1 MYQDKRTGLLLPDS
15 ARPKASGYSD
25 AGASLIRRALKG
37 FQARSGSPNE
47 DINWNTATLRQR
59 GRMLYM
65 GAPLA
70 TSAVNTNRTK
80 VVGVGLSLKSAV
92 NRELLG
98 LSPKSA
104 KEWQKRTE
112 AEFRLWAGRKQ
123 YCDAIGMNNFDS
135 LQQLALVS
143 WLMSGDVFAVLKRY
157 PVTRNSPYSL
167 RIHLVEADRV
177 STPDTMGGLTGWPGI
192 TDGRNDQTGNQIF
205 DGVEVDG
212 NGMVV
217 AYHIRNTYP
226 WQLIFAEPT
235 VWARVEAYG
244 KRLGLPNILHIMSSE
259 RPDQYRGVTYLAQVI
274 EPLLQ
279 LRRYTESE
287 LMAALIQS
295 FFTAWIVTKTDPSG
309 LPFNQIG
316 DGIAGVPGANP
327 AVRKTPFDPNEYQ
340 MGPGE
345 VFHLPPGES
354 IEFGNPNIP
363 TAGFEAFVKTFCKL
377 IGAGLGIPYDV
388 LIKEYNSSYSSAR
401 AALLDAW
408 EEFRM
413 RRVWFVDDFC
423 QPVYEVWLSE
433 AVARGRIKAPGFFDD
448 PLIRAAWCG
457 ARWIGPVQGS
467 LDPLKEAKA
476 AVLQIQHGLKTHE
489 QVTRET
495 GGGDWDEN
503 VEQLAAENARLA
515 AAGGG
520 GIRMEVD
527 PNEKDENEG
536 GENE

>member
-226 WQLIFAEPT
+226 WQLTFAEPT

-287 LMAALIQS
+287 LMAALVQS
-295 FFTAWIVTKTDPSG
+295 FFSAWVYTENNTSEM
-309 LPFNQIG
+309 PFNEVGDVVGPGGETYAADEQIG
-316 DGIAGVPGANP
+316 E
-327 AVRKTPFDPNEYQ
+327 NEYQ
-340 MGPGE
+340 MGPGT
-345 VFHLPPGES
+345 VLHLNPNEKVA
-354 IEFGNPNIP
+354 FGNPNIP
-363 TAGFEAFVKTFCKL
+363 TAGFENFVKTISRM
-377 IGAGLGIPYDV
+377 IGADLELPFDV
-388 LIKEYNSSYSSAR
+388 LLKEFNASYSASR
-401 AALLDAW
+401 GALLEAW
-408 EEFRM
+408 ESMKM
-413 RRVWFVDDFC
+413 RRAWFVDDFC
-423 QPVYEVWLSE
+423 QPVYEIWLAE
-433 AVARGRIKAPGFFDD
+433 AVALGRVKAPGFFDD
-448 PLIRAAWCG
+448 PLLRAAWCG
-457 ARWIGPVQGS
+457 ARWIGPVQGQ

-476 AVLQIQHGLKTHE
+476 AVLLINRGIKTHE
-489 QVTRET
+489 QVTREL
-495 GGGDWDEN
+495 GGGDWEAN
-503 VEQLAAENARLA
+503 VEQVKRENELLRQAGCLDFVGQQNENALL
-515 AAGGG
+515 
-520 GIRMEVD
+520 
-527 PNEKDENEG
+527 NEKEG
-536 GENE
+536 ADD